1 MTRRLV
7 LSYLGLALLILVL
20 LEIPMAVLAARH
32 EHGLTAGQA
41 AREASGLAAVANE
54 DIEHGHLADL
64 TAIMAQYQSRTGEE
78 VAIIDPAGTVIA
90 VLGPRQ

>member
-20 LEIPMAVLAARH
+20 LEIPMAVLAANH
-32 EHGLTAGQA
+32 EHGLTASQA
-41 AREASGLAAVANE
+41 VREATGLAAVAS
-54 DIEHGHLADL
+54 DDVEHGRLADL

-78 VAIIDPAGTVIA
+78 VAIVNRPEA
-90 VLGPRQ
+90 